1 LAQHTAITQRINYKN
16 NLSIYTL
23 MSLKSIWDSLTGLFD
38 KKDPMPLITLLGRI
52 SNANSTHEDITRIAI
67 EVLIAEKLANIDKT
81 TTDWLI
87 EASNDPDEKPTDL
100 WAGHFYGE
108 IPDGKM
114 GSYLSFRFAGQ
125 ELNAMNNFE
134 MWYDDVL
141 EHATKHQLQEKAVA
155 AGSAL
160 HYMQDMTA
168 PHHFHNLPAKL
179 SDLMY
184 GWDTHSA
191 FEKRAKEL
199 IISRDYREAALI
211 EYKALPEFDL
221 PEDFGRVIHERAL
234 KIAPDFRKLEDSKEW
249 DAIIDQLLPLAIGG
263 TMRLLEVL
271 Y

>member
-1 LAQHTAITQRINYKN
+1 
-16 NLSIYTL
+16 
-23 MSLKSIWDSLTGLFD
+23 MSLKTIWDSLTGLFD

-52 SNANSTHEDITRIAI
+52 SNANSTHKDITRIAI
-67 EVLIAEKLANIDKT
+67 EVLISEQLAAIDKT
-81 TTDWLI
+81 TSDWLI

-134 MWYDDVL
+134 MWHEDVL
-141 EHATKHQLQEKAVA
+141 EHATKHQWQNKAVA

-199 IISRDYREAALI
+199 ITSKDYRDKALQ
-211 EYKALPEFDL
+211 EYKALPEFIT
-221 PEDFGRVIHERAL
+221 PTQFGKIIHEKAL
-234 KIAPDFRKLEDSKEW
+234 KIAPNYRVLENSREW